1 MTLFD
6 GLRSKRAAPAHAPRA
21 DRGAKLAEGRVAIVT
36 GGAGTVGS
44 AICRALAL
52 EGAAVAVAF
61 HRSEEKAH
69 ALVEDLR
76 RAGARAGAW
85 RADIRS
91 EQEVAALVS
100 GVREMLGPADVLV
113 NNAAPSQ
120 QGLGAHGFLHQPWE
134 QYQAFVD
141 TVLKGAVLCTKAVL
155 PSMIERRFGRIINIG
170 TTAVDTVSARINP
183 YVTAKAGLVG
193 FTRSL
198 AEEFG
203 AHGIT
208 VNQVVPGCLWNEDR
222 APVGNE
228 GQPFRS
234 LSPLHPGMAT
244 PDDVADAV
252 AFLASDRARM
262 ITGTYLPVAA
272 GLVMR

>member
-1 MTLFD
+1 MTWFD
-6 GLRSKRAAPAHAPRA
+6 ALRKKPAAPAARA
-21 DRGAKLAEGRVAIVT
+21 DRGAKLAQGRVALVT
-36 GGAGTVGS
+36 GGAGVVGS

-61 HRSEEKAH
+61 HRSEQKAQ
-69 ALVEDLR
+69 ALVDDLR
-76 RAGARAGAW
+76 ASGARAGAW
-85 RADIRS
+85 RADIRDGRD
-91 EQEVAALVS
+91 VAALEAA
-100 GVREMLGPADVLV
+100 VRETLGPIDVLV

-120 QGLGAHGFLHQPWE
+120 QGLGERGFLNQNWDE
-134 QYQAFVD
+134 YQGFVD
-141 TVLKGAVLCTKAVL
+141 TVLKGTVLCTKAVL
-155 PSMIERRFGRIINIG
+155 PSMIDRRFGRIVNIG
-170 TTAVDTVSARINP
+170 TTAVDIVSARINP
-183 YVTAKAGLVG
+183 YVTAKAGLTG

-203 AHGIT
+203 SFGIT
-208 VNQVVPGCLWNEDR
+208 VNQVVPGCLWTEDR
-222 APVGNE
+222 APSGAE

-252 AFLASDRARM
+252 VFLASDRARM
-262 ITGTYLPVAA
+262 ITGMYLPVAA

>member
-1 MTLFD
+1 MSLFD
-6 GLRSKRAAPAHAPRA
+6 TLRAKRPTQAPRT
-21 DRGAKLAEGRVAIVT
+21 DRGAKLTDGRVAIVT
-36 GGAGTVGS
+36 GGAGVVGT

-61 HRSEEKAH
+61 HQSEQRAH
-69 ALVEDLR
+69 ALVDELQ

-85 RADIRS
+85 RADIRN
-91 EQEVAALVS
+91 EQEVESLVAA
-100 GVREMLGPADVLV
+100 VRETLGPIDVLV

-120 QGLGAHGFLHQPWE
+120 QGLGARGFLHQPWD
-134 QYQAFVD
+134 QYQTFVD
-141 TVLKGAVLCTKAVL
+141 TVLKGAVLCTRAVL
-155 PSMIERRFGRIINIG
+155 PSMIDRRFGRIVNIG

-203 AHGIT
+203 PYGIT
-208 VNQVVPGCLWNEDR
+208 VNQVVPGCLWKEDR
-222 APVGNE
+222 APSGQE

-244 PDDVADAV
+244 PRDVADAV
-252 AFLASDRARM
+252 VFLASDRARM

>member
-6 GLRSKRAAPAHAPRA
+6 ALRKKRASPAARA
-21 DRGAKLAEGRVAIVT
+21 DRGAKLAEGRVALVT
-36 GGAGTVGS
+36 GGAGVVGS

-61 HRSEEKAH
+61 HRSEQKAH
-69 ALVEDLR
+69 ALVSELQA
-76 RAGARAGAW
+76 AGARAGAW
-85 RADIRS
+85 RADIRD
-91 EQEVAALVS
+91 EQEVATLAAA
-100 GVREMLGPADVLV
+100 VRDALGPIDVLV

-120 QGLGAHGFLHQPWE
+120 QGLGERGFLNQGWDE
-134 QYQAFVD
+134 YQTFVD

-155 PSMIERRFGRIINIG
+155 PSMMERRFGRIINIG
-170 TTAVDTVSARINP
+170 TTAVDIVSARINP
-183 YVTAKAGLVG
+183 YVTAKAGLAG

-203 AHGIT
+203 SFGIT
-208 VNQVVPGCLWNEDR
+208 VNQVVPGCLWTEDR
-222 APVGNE
+222 APAGAE

-234 LSPLHPGMAT
+234 LSPLHPGMAM

-252 AFLASDRARM
+252 AFLASSRARM
-262 ITGTYLPVAA
+262 ITGAYLPVAA

>member
-1 MTLFD
+1 MSLFD
-6 GLRSKRAAPAHAPRA
+6 ALRKRGAAPSSRRA
-21 DRGAKLAEGRVAIVT
+21 DRGAKLTGGRVALVT
-36 GGAGTVGS
+36 GGAGVVGS
-44 AICRALAL
+44 AICRTLSL

-61 HRSEEKAH
+61 HRSDAKAH
-69 ALVEDLR
+69 ALVAELQA
-76 RAGARAGAW
+76 AGGRAGAW
-85 RADIRS
+85 RADIRN
-91 EQEVAALVS
+91 ERDVAAL
-100 GVREMLGPADVLV
+100 GAAVREALGPIDVLV

-120 QGLGAHGFLHQPWE
+120 QGLGERGFLNQDWDA
-134 QYQAFVD
+134 YQGFVD

-155 PSMIERRFGRIINIG
+155 PSMIDRRFGRIINIG
-170 TTAVDTVSARINP
+170 TTAVDIVSARINP

-203 AHGIT
+203 SYGIT
-208 VNQVVPGCLWNEDR
+208 VNQVVPGCLWTEDR
-222 APVGNE
+222 APSGAE

-252 AFLASDRARM
+252 VFLASDRARM

>member
-6 GLRSKRAAPAHAPRA
+6 ALRSKRPSPAPAPRA
-21 DRGAKLAEGRVAIVT
+21 DRGARLVDGRVALVT
-36 GGAGTVGS
+36 GGAGIVGT

-61 HRSEEKAH
+61 HRSEDKAH

-91 EQEVAALVS
+91 EQDVAALAAA
-100 GVREMLGPADVLV
+100 VRDALGPIDVLV

-120 QGLGAHGFLHQPWE
+120 QGLGDHGFLHQPWE
-134 QYQAFVD
+134 QYQTFVD

-170 TTAVDTVSARINP
+170 TTAVDAVSARINP
-183 YVTAKAGLVG
+183 YVTAKAGLIG

-203 AHGIT
+203 PHGIT
-208 VNQVVPGCLWNEDR
+208 VNQVVPGCLWNEER
-222 APVGNE
+222 APVGEE

-252 AFLASDRARM
+252 VFLASDRARM

>member
-1 MTLFD
+1 MTWFD
-6 GLRSKRAAPAHAPRA
+6 ALRTKGPAPAPRA
-21 DRGAKLAEGRVAIVT
+21 DRGAKLAEGRVALVT
-36 GGAGTVGS
+36 GGAGVVGG

-61 HRSEEKAH
+61 HRSDAKAN
-69 ALVEDLR
+69 ALAAELQKS
-76 RAGARAGAW
+76 GARAGAW
-85 RADIRS
+85 RADIRD
-91 EQEVAALVS
+91 ERDVAALAS
-100 GVREMLGPADVLV
+100 AVRETLGPIDVLV

-120 QGLGAHGFLHQPWE
+120 QGLGDRGFLE
-134 QYQAFVD
+134 QGWDEYQSFVD

-155 PSMIERRFGRIINIG
+155 PSMMERRFGRIVNIG
-170 TTAVDTVSARINP
+170 TTAVDIVSARINP
-183 YVTAKAGLVG
+183 YVTAKAGLAG

-203 AHGIT
+203 PFGIT
-208 VNQVVPGCLWNEDR
+208 VNQVVPGCLWTER
-222 APVGNE
+222 RPATGGE

-262 ITGTYLPVAA
+262 ITGAYLPVAA